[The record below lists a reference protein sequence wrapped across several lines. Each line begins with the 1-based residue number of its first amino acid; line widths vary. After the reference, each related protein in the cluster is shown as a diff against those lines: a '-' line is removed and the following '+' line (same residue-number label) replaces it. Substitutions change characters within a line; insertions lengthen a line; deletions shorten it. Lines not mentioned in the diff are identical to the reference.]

1 MAKDPRI
8 EVQRRVHELFLQKFA
23 SGEPVTKDEVAA
35 ITKWKPKTLGTYWSK
50 QFRSILA
57 PHSSGGYRVTEAFRE
72 YSDFR
77 RFRELVTQVK
87 RSDEPTGA
95 PDYTLLQHDHVLVYE
110 FFMPLTN
117 ETTLKQSLDRLFYRD
132 AVINRLRQLD
142 QAALRKWFPPEGARD
157 RDYFEALSDWIS
169 ERFSG
174 YSIAIVNGRFRIQD
188 LTSRVEAANSE
199 SQGKPYLID
208 ETTAIV
214 RFIFPCGNPIRR
226 EPPEAVTHYE
236 DPDDAPED
244 AGALQEA
251 KSIRWFF
258 KALFVQNILEV
269 VAGKEAEVWMVE
281 SGIRNRVHIYRV
293 DREREEEDSEGD
305 GGDLFAEPAG

>member
-1 MAKDPRI
+1 MAKDARI

-23 SGEPVTKDEVAA
+23 TGEPVTRKEVGD
-35 ITKWKPKTLGTYWSK
+35 ITGWKPKTLDTYWSK

-57 PHSSGGYRVTEAFRE
+57 PYSSGGFRVTEAFRD
-72 YSDFR
+72 YVDFR

-87 RSDEPTGA
+87 RRDEPTGA

-132 AVINRLRQLD
+132 AVISRLRQLD
-142 QAALRKWFPPEGARD
+142 QSALRKWFPPEGAKKA
-157 RDYFEALSDWIS
+157 DYFEALSDWIS
-169 ERFSG
+169 DRFSG
-174 YSIAIVNGRFRIQD
+174 YSIAVVNGRFRIQD
-188 LTSRVEAANSE
+188 LISRVDAANSE
-199 SQGKPYLID
+199 ASGKPYLID

-214 RFIFPCGNPIRR
+214 RFIFPCGKPIRR
-226 EPPEAVTHYE
+226 EPPEAVTNYE

-244 AGALQEA
+244 AEALLEA

-293 DREREEEDSEGD
+293 DTEPEEAEEEGE
-305 GGDLFAEPAG
+305 LFVEE